1 MTSLFRGITLAAAC
15 GLVTACAVGPDYKRP
30 PVAPTADFKEQTGW
44 KPTEPAD
51 ALSRGPWWH
60 IFNDEVLNS
69 LEDQIDISNQNVK
82 SAAAAVEQA
91 RALVR
96 EAQAGYWPTVGVS
109 VGRTHERN
117 GAASPHNFNSAG
129 GTVSWPLDIWG
140 QVRRSVESS
149 KATEQSDDAALASA
163 RLAAQAD
170 LASDYFQLR
179 GQDQLQVLLDDTV
192 KADDQALKIT
202 ENRYRVGVAARADVV
217 TAQTQLL
224 SSEAQQV
231 AVGIQRGTF
240 EHAIAVLVGKQPA
253 EFSIATVAIRTDVP
267 TVPAGIPSEL
277 LERRPDIA
285 EAERKV
291 DAANAQIG
299 VAKAAYFPAL
309 SLTGSAQYESGG
321 ALSQLFRVPN
331 QIWSVGP
338 SLAQTLFAGGLHRA
352 QVAAA
357 RAAWEQSVDDYRQT
371 VLEGFQQVEDELVT
385 LRVLEQQ
392 AVVED
397 KLVQAAREAEKL
409 TLNQYKAGTV
419 PYSSVITAQTT
430 RLNSEQSALTVFVN
444 RLTASVTLV
453 EALGGGWST
462 AQLQGAHVPANP
474 VPEITP
480 SMAKPT
486 QVVVPAPVDVAPAR
500 PSTLAPSFQQNQ
512 NQAPQL
518 PAHPNPG
525 APGAPNTAPNPLP
538 SSPPAQNPG
547 ASNAPGAPASPTT
560 PPQ

>member
-1 MTSLFRGITLAAAC
+1 MIRFRAGTLVGFCAV
-15 GLVTACAVGPDYKRP
+15 VTACSVGPDYKRP
-30 PVAPTADFKEQTGW
+30 PMAPTADFKEQTGW

-51 ALSRGPWWH
+51 ALSRGPWWR
-60 IFNDEVLNS
+60 IFNDEVLNG
-69 LEDQIDISNQNVK
+69 LEDQVDISNQNIK

-96 EAQAGYWPTVGVS
+96 EAEAGYWPTVTAS
-109 VGRTHERN
+109 IGRSRARN
-117 GAASPHNFNSAG
+117 GAAPAHTQNSAG

-140 QVRRSVESS
+140 EVRRSVESN
-149 KATEQSDDAALASA
+149 KASAQSSDAALASA

-170 LASDYFQLR
+170 LALDYFELR
-179 GQDQLQVLLDDTV
+179 GQDQQQVLLDDSV

-202 ENRYRVGVAARADVV
+202 ENRYRAGVAARADVV

-224 SSEAQQV
+224 TVQAQQV
-231 AVGIQRGTF
+231 ALGIQRGTL
-240 EHAIAVLVGKQPA
+240 EHAIAVLVGQQPA
-253 EFSIATVAIRTDVP
+253 TFAVVPVAIRTDVP

-291 DAANAQIG
+291 VAANAQIG
-299 VAKAAYFPAL
+299 VAKAAYFPSL
-309 SLTGSAQYESGG
+309 SLSGSAQYESGG
-321 ALSQLFRVPN
+321 PLSQLFRVPN
-331 QIWSVGP
+331 QVWSIGP
-338 SLAQTLFAGGLHRA
+338 NLAQTLFAGGLHRA

-357 RAAWEQSVDDYRQT
+357 RAAWEASVDDYRET

-392 AVVED
+392 SAVED

-419 PYSSVITAQTT
+419 PYSSVITAQTA
-430 RLNSEQSALTVFVN
+430 RLTSEESALTVFVD
-444 RLTASVTLV
+444 RLTASVTLI

-462 AQLQGAHVPANP
+462 AQLEGAHIPPNP
-474 VPEITP
+474 HPDITP
-480 SMAKPT
+480 SMASPT
-486 QVVVPAPVDVAPAR
+486 TVVIPAPVDVAPPR
-500 PSTLAPSFQQNQ
+500 PTSQTGQ
-512 NQAPQL
+512 PQVTQP

-525 APGAPNTAPNPLP
+525 APSATSAP
-538 SSPPAQNPG
+538 
-547 ASNAPGAPASPTT
+547 T
-560 PPQ
+560 PPKN